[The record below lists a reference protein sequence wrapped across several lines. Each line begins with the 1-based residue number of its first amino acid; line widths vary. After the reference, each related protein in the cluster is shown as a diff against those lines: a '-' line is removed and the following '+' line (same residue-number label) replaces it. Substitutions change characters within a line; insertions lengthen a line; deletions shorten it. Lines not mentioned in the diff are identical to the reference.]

1 MSVNIA
7 VYVIPQRIWI
17 RPPPPFV
24 LVLNYKRMGDTIYIY
39 IYLSTDMTLLFGDI
53 KEMFFLIRVHGT
65 EYVTSPLVLFG
76 NRVVSS
82 PLVLNMLPFESKS
95 SNNSIPKFTI

>member
-7 VYVIPQRIWI
+7 VYVVPQRIWI

-24 LVLNYKRMGDTIYIY
+24 LVPNYKRMGVTIY

-76 NRVVSS
+76 IRVVSS